1 MELDRTDFQ
10 HKRKIVNVDGAVILS
25 QILDGRKD
33 YVTEVHTRRE
43 LFPKPELRDV
53 FLYEEGAK
61 GGFAARISQRV
72 FVIGRIEREPDSSLV
87 SVLLEPLF
95 REKYSEAEKAYSGS
109 VRKAKHKTQDAPVEV
124 PKPDIMQNAQ
134 VKGDTLEIHVKNIVK
149 EDVVPLHKDDVIVY
163 REGVLTVEDASGEET
178 HESFGVYGLKSEKD
192 SLVLD

>member
-1 MELDRTDFQ
+1 MLQKFTQEESFFQ
-10 HKRKIVNVDGAVILS
+10 NQSCGMFFFMKKA
-25 QILDGRKD
+25 
-33 YVTEVHTRRE
+33 
-43 LFPKPELRDV
+43 LR
-53 FLYEEGAK
+53 